1 MKVSENE
8 RPSVVF
14 QIMKETNYPAG
25 YAIGFPEPL
34 ADIEKMIAEYRET
47 VTYLKLYGLKKSIIN
62 AKGAIEKLSK
72 SIDIEDPAKNG
83 RKIRYLTAKIAEYE
97 KELAKYDIRE
107 SCPELK

>member
-14 QIMKETNYPAG
+14 EIMRRTNYPAG
-25 YAIGFPEPL
+25 YAVGFPEPL

-47 VTYLKLYGLKKSIIN
+47 ITSLKLYALKKAIIN

-72 SIDIEDPAKNG
+72 AIDFNDPEKNS

-97 KELAKYDIRE
+97 KELAKLE
-107 SCPELK
+107 